1 MRSPSQ
7 ASQRQ
12 DATGQGKQGN
22 ALIHHWPNNQ
32 IYIFFYNAKPQ
43 TKHKTRENTNKNQRE
58 HNNNPEITRSR
69 EKGTPE
75 RAMTRYLCNP
85 LSVFSFEAKADHGA
99 LCEAAITVVPPGPLR
114 GRDRGGANADKKTG
128 STIQAS
134 KENYTSNTRRKR
146 KLRDKTAHLHYIFSA
161 VSLHH
166 AGVNHITLSVQKNG

>member
-1 MRSPSQ
+1 M
-7 ASQRQ
+7 
-12 DATGQGKQGN
+12 ATD
-22 ALIHHWPNNQ
+22 IC
-32 IYIFFYNAKPQ
+32 IYIYFFFTTQSPKRNTKREKTQ
-43 TKHKTRENTNKNQRE
+43 TKTNGNTT
-58 HNNNPEITRSR
+58 NNPEITRSR

-146 KLRDKTAHLHYIFSA
+146 KLRDTTAHLHYIFSA

-166 AGVNHITLSVQKNG
+166 AGVNHITLSIQKN